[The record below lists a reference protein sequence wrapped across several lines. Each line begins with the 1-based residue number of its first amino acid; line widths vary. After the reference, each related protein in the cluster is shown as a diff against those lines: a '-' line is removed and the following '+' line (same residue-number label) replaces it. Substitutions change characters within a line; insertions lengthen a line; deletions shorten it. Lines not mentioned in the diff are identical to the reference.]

1 MIKNYIIVGEMT
13 NNETALYWGNNWE
26 WIEDFDKSQKWTKDV
41 LNLELPVGAVG
52 CMELTEFDWQ
62 ILKNKYTLLYEILR
76 NLR

>member
-1 MIKNYIIVGEMT
+1 MT

-52 CMELTEFDWQ
+52 CMELTEFD
-62 ILKNKYTLLYEILR
+62 
-76 NLR
+76 